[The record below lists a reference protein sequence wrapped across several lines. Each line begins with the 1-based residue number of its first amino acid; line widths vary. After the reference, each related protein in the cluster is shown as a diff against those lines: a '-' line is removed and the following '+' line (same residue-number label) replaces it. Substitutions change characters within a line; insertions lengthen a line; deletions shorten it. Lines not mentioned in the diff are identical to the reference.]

1 MDNINSSATE
11 AVQGAVDGITPYYV
25 VPLLRVMVFLCL
37 AMVIMTLVEK
47 VYLAVVV
54 ACLKLF
60 RRKPEKQYKWE
71 DMKKDDLEIGDSA
84 YPMVLV
90 QLPMCNE
97 KKALVQEECRRW
109 ASKGVNI
116 KCENREHRKG
126 YKAGAL
132 KDGMNHTYV
141 KLCEYV
147 VIFDADFQ
155 PDPDFLY
162 RTIPYLIHNPNLALV
177 QASWTFVNSDECMLT
192 RMQEMS
198 MDYHF
203 TVEQEVGSAVHAFF
217 GFNGTAGVWRIAAL
231 NDAGGWKERT
241 TVEDMDLGCR
251 AALKAWKFLFLGDV
265 KNSTWYQVKT
275 CPPSVVHHTPLRL
288 QATGPATQAG
298 NADPILPNP
307 GRGPWRWLMEI
318 EETKWALS
326 VGGFPIS
333 QRSDPKFFYLGQ
345 WAVLHSGTRRNS
357 GSTQLSLKK
366 YFLSRDVCF
375 YMTLHS
381 LPSSNQSGQAN
392 ETWTSH
398 GFMPIRRG
406 ILPWHWLS
414 RYNELPALQKAV
426 QKAISKAK
434 ETINNSDPHLP
445 IKSGEFCHRTSPV
458 AKNNHHQ
465 NVVGSSCIKR
475 VGLYTNL
482 MVKQCIPYMGTVEE
496 KVSIWKKVYLIYA
509 FFFVNKIVAHI
520 VPFTFFC
527 LVLPATILVPQVKVP
542 IWGAV
547 YLPLAVAVLNVLP
560 SPRSFHLVVLWML
573 FENVMS
579 LHRTIATFIGLLE
592 VGRVNEWVIT
602 EKLGNAFNTKTGSKA
617 VNKLPR
623 FSIGERYV
631 SLSIYIVSGS
641 RTDSAS
647 RAAVSSLT
655 IRST

>member
-1 MDNINSSATE
+1 MLPTE

-84 YPMVLV
+84 YPIVLV

-132 KDGMNHTYV
+132 KDGMNQSYV

-198 MDYHF
+198 MEYHF
-203 TVEQEVGSAVHAFF
+203 SVEQEVGSAVHAFF

-251 AALKAWKFLFLGDV
+251 AALKAWKFLFLSDV
-265 KNSTWYQVKT
+265 K
-275 CPPSVVHHTPLRL
+275 
-288 QATGPATQAG
+288 
-298 NADPILPNP
+298 
-307 GRGPWRWLMEI
+307 
-318 EETKWALS
+318 
-326 VGGFPIS
+326 
-333 QRSDPKFFYLGQ
+333 
-345 WAVLHSGTRRNS
+345 
-357 GSTQLSLKK
+357 
-366 YFLSRDVCF
+366 
-375 YMTLHS
+375 
-381 LPSSNQSGQAN
+381 
-392 ETWTSH
+392 
-398 GFMPIRRG
+398 
-406 ILPWHWLS
+406 
-414 RYNELPALQKAV
+414 
-426 QKAISKAK
+426 
-434 ETINNSDPHLP
+434 
-445 IKSGEFCHRTSPV
+445 
-458 AKNNHHQ
+458 
-465 NVVGSSCIKR
+465 
-475 VGLYTNL
+475 
-482 MVKQCIPYMGTVEE
+482 
-496 KVSIWKKVYLIYA
+496 KVSIWKKVYMVYA

-527 LVLPATILVPQVKVP
+527 VVLPATVLVPQVKVP

-547 YLPLAVAVLNVLP
+547 YLPLTVAVLNVLP
-560 SPRSFHLVVLWML
+560 TPRSFHLVVFWML

-602 EKLGNAFNTKTGSKA
+602 EKLGNAFKTKTGSKP

-623 FSIGERYV
+623 FSIGERLHVLEIIVGLYLVFCGWYNFCYGNNHYYV
-631 SLSIYIVSGS
+631 YLFVQGVSFFVIGFGYIGAFGTTS
-641 RTDSAS
+641 
-647 RAAVSSLT
+647 
-655 IRST
+655 

>member
-11 AVQGAVDGITPYYV
+11 VVQGAVDGITPYYV

-141 KLCEYV
+141 KL
-147 VIFDADFQ
+147 F
-155 PDPDFLY
+155 
-162 RTIPYLIHNPNLALV
+162 
-177 QASWTFVNSDECMLT
+177 NSDECMLT

-198 MDYHF
+198 MEYHF
-203 TVEQEVGSAVHAFF
+203 SVEQEVGSAVHAFF
-217 GFNGTAGVWRIAAL
+217 GFNGTAGVWRVAAL

-265 KNSTWYQVKT
+265 K
-275 CPPSVVHHTPLRL
+275 
-288 QATGPATQAG
+288 
-298 NADPILPNP
+298 
-307 GRGPWRWLMEI
+307 
-318 EETKWALS
+318 
-326 VGGFPIS
+326 
-333 QRSDPKFFYLGQ
+333 
-345 WAVLHSGTRRNS
+345 
-357 GSTQLSLKK
+357 
-366 YFLSRDVCF
+366 
-375 YMTLHS
+375 
-381 LPSSNQSGQAN
+381 
-392 ETWTSH
+392 
-398 GFMPIRRG
+398 
-406 ILPWHWLS
+406 
-414 RYNELPALQKAV
+414 
-426 QKAISKAK
+426 
-434 ETINNSDPHLP
+434 
-445 IKSGEFCHRTSPV
+445 
-458 AKNNHHQ
+458 
-465 NVVGSSCIKR
+465 
-475 VGLYTNL
+475 
-482 MVKQCIPYMGTVEE
+482 
-496 KVSIWKKVYLIYA
+496 KVSIWKKVYIVYA

-527 LVLPATILVPQVKVP
+527 VVLPATVLVPQVKVP

-547 YLPLAVAVLNVLP
+547 YLPLTVALLNVLP
-560 SPRSFHLVVLWML
+560 TPRSFHLVVFWML

-602 EKLGNAFNTKTGSKA
+602 EKLGNAFKTKTGSKP

-623 FSIGERYV
+623 FSIGERHGGDFGANFWRNVTGKRREPFYARYV
-631 SLSIYIVSGS
+631 LIPHIVVS
-641 RTDSAS
+641 RNEWKIPNSVIQ
-647 RAAVSSLT
+647 RVKMLE
-655 IRST
+655 